1 MPNTPPLLM
10 AKGTIRP
17 CRFVKLDAS
26 NPHGALECDAND
38 IPIGISYDGTNK
50 PPIEGLV
57 TTAYAAE
64 AGQSLPLYGDGDI
77 CLLEAGDNV
86 VTGNRLKSDNDGK
99 GVPIAT
105 TGTTIQHFGA
115 VALENGAS
123 GTLVRVQVKIGSER
137 PALT

>member
-10 AKGTIRP
+10 AKGIIRP
-17 CRFVKLDAS
+17 CRFVKLDPT

-50 PPIEGLV
+50 PPLEGLV

-64 AGQSLPLYGDGDI
+64 DGQAISIYGEGDI
-77 CLLEAGDNV
+77 CLLECGGDV
-86 VTGNRLKSDNDGK
+86 VTGNRLKSDADGK

-105 TGTTIQHFGA
+105 TGTTIQQFGA
-115 VALENGAS
+115 RALENGAA
-123 GTLVRVQVKIGSER
+123 GTLVRVQILIGSER